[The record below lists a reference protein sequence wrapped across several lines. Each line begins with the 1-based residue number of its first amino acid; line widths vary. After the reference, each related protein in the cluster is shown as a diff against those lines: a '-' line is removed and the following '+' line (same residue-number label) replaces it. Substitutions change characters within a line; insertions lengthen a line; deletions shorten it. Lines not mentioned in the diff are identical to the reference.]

1 MKEKK
6 VIVSLKGISKTY
18 DNEVKVVKNIDLD
31 IYEGEFL
38 TILGASGC
46 GKTTTLRMIAG
57 FEDVSSGDIY
67 IDGSSVIGVPPYKR
81 QVNTAFQSYALFPHL
96 SVYDNIAYGLKVKKV
111 PKAEI
116 HERVSHMLS
125 LIRLDGYEKRK
136 PAQLSGG
143 QKQRVSIA
151 RALINNPKVLLLDEP
166 LGALDLNLRK
176 QMQLELKTMQKKLGI
191 TFIYITHDQEEALT
205 MSDRIAVMHKGILE
219 QVCPPKELYMKPKTK
234 YVAEFIGESNI
245 FEGVVKGENSNSYTV
260 AIESGNILCSGD
272 DFAVGEM
279 VYVCIR
285 PEKIRISKKAE
296 SGNSLPAEIKEQIFT
311 GNIMKHIA
319 VLSNGHEIKVA
330 DISSYNDINIGDKV
344 YLEWDSEDAVMI
356 KNPSSPLTENFD
368 TLRGVQ

>member
-1 MKEKK
+1 
-6 VIVSLKGISKTY
+6 
-18 DNEVKVVKNIDLD
+18 
-31 IYEGEFL
+31 
-38 TILGASGC
+38 
-46 GKTTTLRMIAG
+46 
-57 FEDVSSGDIY
+57 
-67 IDGSSVIGVPPYKR
+67 
-81 QVNTAFQSYALFPHL
+81 
-96 SVYDNIAYGLKVKKV
+96 
-111 PKAEI
+111 
-116 HERVSHMLS
+116 MLS

-219 QVCPPKELYMKPKTK
+219 QVCSPKELYMKPKTK

-245 FEGVVKGENSNSYTV
+245 FEGVVKDRNSDNCTV

-272 DFAVGEM
+272 GYVAGQM

-285 PEKIRISKKAE
+285 PEL
-296 SGNSLPAEIKEQIFT
+296 SLI
-311 GNIMKHIA
+311 HI
-319 VLSNGHEIKVA
+319 
-330 DISSYNDINIGDKV
+330 
-344 YLEWDSEDAVMI
+344 
-356 KNPSSPLTENFD
+356 
-368 TLRGVQ
+368 

>member
-1 MKEKK
+1 MISVKDLHKSFGGVTVLDGISTQVERGDVVCIIGPSGSGKSTFLRCL
-6 VIVSLKGISKTY
+6 IGLEPIQGGNILLKGKP
-18 DNEVKVVKNIDLD
+18 L
-31 IYEGEFL
+31 EF
-38 TILGASGC
+38 GS
-46 GKTTTLRMIAG
+46 TLR
-57 FEDVSSGDIY
+57 SG
-67 IDGSSVIGVPPYKR
+67 IGMV
-81 QVNTAFQSYALFPHL
+81 FQSYDLFPHL
-96 SVYDNIAYGLKVKKV
+96 TVLENILLAPLHVAKRSREDALAQAETLLKRVK
-111 PKAEI
+111 
-116 HERVSHMLS
+116 LW
-125 LIRLDGYEKRK
+125 DKRDFY
-136 PAQLSGG
+136 PRQLSGG

-219 QVCPPKELYMKPKTK
+219 QVCSPKELYMKPKTK

-245 FEGVVKGENSNSYTV
+245 FEGVVKDRNSDNCTV

-272 DFAVGEM
+272 GYVAGQM

-285 PEKIRISKKAE
+285 PEKVRITRKAG

-311 GNIMKHIA
+311 GNMMKHIA

-330 DISSYNDINIGDKV
+330 DIASYNDINIGDKV
-344 YLEWDSEDAVMI
+344 YLEWDAKDAVMI
-356 KNPSSPLTENFD
+356 KNPTGPMAENFD